1 MDKIIL
7 EAKNVSKSYSNGEN
21 RLNVLSDINLT
32 LIEKEIIT
40 ITGQSGCGKS
50 TLLNILSTLDK
61 PDKGEI
67 KINGKEIIKLDSD
80 EISLI
85 RNTYV
90 GFVFQFHHLLPDF
103 TAFENINMPNMIG
116 NDDYDENKTNEFI
129 RFLNLDNIKH
139 KYPSELSGGERQRV
153 AVLRAIIRKPKIL
166 FADEPTGNLD
176 EKNASLLVDLFKEI
190 NSNFDISIII
200 TTHNPDVAQIGN
212 RSYSLNKKKLI
223 ENNLENEKKLLE
235 NS

>member
-1 MDKIIL
+1 MGKIIL
-7 EAKNVSKSYSNGEN
+7 EANNVSKSYSNGEN
-21 RLNVLSDINLT
+21 RLNVLSGINLK

-67 KINGKEIIKLDSD
+67 KINGNQVDKLKSD

-85 RNTYV
+85 RNAYI

-116 NDDYDENKTNEFI
+116 NDDYDENKINELI
-129 RFLNLDNIKH
+129 RFLNLEKIKH

-153 AVLRAIIRKPKIL
+153 AVLRAIIRRPKIL

-176 EKNASLLVDLFKEI
+176 EKNALLLVDLFKEI
-190 NSNFDISIII
+190 NSNFNISIII
-200 TTHNPDVAQIGN
+200 TTHNPDVARIGN
-212 RSYSLNKKKLI
+212 KSYILNDKKIIDKQSI
-223 ENNLENEKKLLE
+223 K
-235 NS
+235 

>member
-21 RLNVLSDINLT
+21 RLNVLNNINLT

-67 KINGKEIIKLDSD
+67 KINGMEIVKLDSD

-116 NDDYDENKTNEFI
+116 NDDCDENKINEFI

-212 RSYSLNKKKLI
+212 RSYILNKKKLI
-223 ENNLENEKKLLE
+223 ENNPI
-235 NS
+235 